1 MKIRMFVALGLAV
14 AIAGCGSPGNT
25 SPTESSAGSTSS
37 SSAPVSTTASA
48 SASVIDL
55 YVADQTKPCLVG
67 PKPRE
72 CLLLREDPNAEWR
85 LNWDGIDQIKGFTY
99 EVGYLYHL
107 RVEKTPLPVPP
118 PDGAPFTL
126 RLVEVVEKR
135 PAG

>member
-1 MKIRMFVALGLAV
+1 VKSHMLVALGLAV
-14 AIAGCGSPGNT
+14 AIAGCGSPSNT
-25 SPTESSAGSTSS
+25 GAESSAATTSS
-37 SSAPVSTTASA
+37 TSAPVSTTPSA
-48 SASVIDL
+48 TASVIDL

-72 CLLLREDPNAEWR
+72 CLLLREDPNAEWQ

-99 EVGYLYHL
+99 QPGYFYHL
-107 RVEKTPLPVPP
+107 RVEKTPLQFAP